1 MHTYELYFDKK
12 NFNFSINHS
21 NLEKIILLLIMF
33 KIHIQMKEGEVI
45 IFNLFNT
52 LDFTNFDVDENLFGF
67 YLS

>member
-1 MHTYELYFDKK
+1 MSCILINKTLTFR
-12 NFNFSINHS
+12 SIIQIYK
-21 NLEKIILLLIMF
+21 KIILLLIMF

>member
-1 MHTYELYFDKK
+1 MHKYELYFDKQ

-45 IFNLFNT
+45 IFNLFNS
-52 LDFTNFDVDENLFGF
+52 LDFKNFDVDENLFGF

>member
-1 MHTYELYFDKK
+1 MHKYELYFDKQ

-45 IFNLFNT
+45 IFNLFNS
-52 LDFTNFDVDENLFGF
+52 LDFKNFDVDENLFWF